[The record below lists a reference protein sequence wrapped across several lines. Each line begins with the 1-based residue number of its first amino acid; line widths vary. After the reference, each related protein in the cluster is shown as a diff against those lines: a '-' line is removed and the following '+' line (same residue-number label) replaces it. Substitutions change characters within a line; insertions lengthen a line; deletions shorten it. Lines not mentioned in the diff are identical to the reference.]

1 MANSVVGGE
10 YHKISLKDAITEAKM
25 YLKIKDTSDD
35 DLLEVLAWNA
45 VRKIAPLSSFTT
57 KLEKVDVCNN
67 KAKLPELCLRFLW
80 FIPCGVD
87 GVDEN
92 GLAIPTV
99 WSNSFIYVDT
109 PFLTEF
115 GAGFANSGWFTNA
128 QNVVRINNGY
138 LEFANVGGQFF
149 DKIQL
154 AYFGY
159 DTDEDGV
166 FRITDQVKPAVVY
179 RICAEYALINAENP
193 VYQRT
198 QGVFERK
205 AVAARNM
212 VKSVDFK
219 NYFQN
224 NIDQINAMYRA
235 YFYAPL
241 VSRNRSRY

>member
-1 MANSVVGGE
+1 MSNGVKGGE
-10 YHKISLKDAITEAKM
+10 FHKISLNDAITEAKM

-45 VRKIAPLSSFTT
+45 VRKIAPLSSFTS
-57 KLEKVDVCNN
+57 KVETIDVCNN
-67 KAKLPELCLRFLW
+67 KAKLPDLALRFLW
-80 FIPCGVD
+80 FIPCGINS
-87 GVDEN
+87 VDEDGN
-92 GLAIPTV
+92 AIPTTGT
-99 WSNSFIYVDT
+99 NSFIYVDT
-109 PFLTEF
+109 PFLKEI
-115 GAGFANSGWFTNA
+115 GANFNNVGWFYNA
-128 QNVVRINNGY
+128 ANVVRINDGY
-138 LEFANVGGQFF
+138 LEFSTVGGQFF
-149 DKIQL
+149 DKVL
-154 AYFGY
+154 VGYFGY

-179 RICAEYALINAENP
+179 RICAEYALMNMENNT
-193 VYQRT
+193 YRT
-198 QGVFERK
+198 QYSIFERK

-224 NIDQINAMYRA
+224 NIDQVNQMYRA

>member
-1 MANSVVGGE
+1 MAQGVYGGE
-10 YHKISLKDAITEAKM
+10 FDKISLNDAITEAKM

-45 VRKIAPLSSFTT
+45 VRKIAPLSSFAT
-57 KLEKVDVCNN
+57 KLVTLDVCNN
-67 KAKLPELCLRFLW
+67 KAKLPDLALKFLW
-80 FIPCGVD
+80 FQPCGMFSASPD
-87 GVDEN
+87 GTPVPST
-92 GLAIPTV
+92 GVTT
-99 WSNSFIYVDT
+99 FIYVDT
-109 PFLTEF
+109 PFLTEL
-115 GAGFANSGWFTNA
+115 GAEFQQVGWFWNA
-128 QNVVRINNGY
+128 SNLVRVHNGY
-138 LEFANVGGQFF
+138 LEFNMVGGQFF
-149 DKIQL
+149 DKVQV

-159 DTDEDGV
+159 DTDDDGV

-179 RICAEYALINAENP
+179 RICAEYALINSENN
-193 VYQRT
+193 VYARQYPT
-198 QGVFERK
+198 FERK

-224 NIDQINAMYRA
+224 NIDQINQMYRA